1 MTKTRIKKIL
11 LRLTLIICLLIF
23 FWMVYL
29 LINNKTSWIDNQGYY
44 IATRWKNDNITT
56 IFKFLSSLCSVYFII
71 FVCALSF
78 LFFKNKNKSWL
89 ILFNVALCLLLNQF
103 CKHLFLRNR
112 PIDIN
117 LIVEKGYSFPSG
129 HSMVSLAFYGLFIYI
144 VYKSNLNK
152 FVKFLLIMLLS
163 TIILLIGVSR
173 IYLGVHYTSDVIAG
187 FSLSL
192 AYLLMYINLIY
203 KKNVIK

>member
-1 MTKTRIKKIL
+1 
-11 LRLTLIICLLIF
+11 
-23 FWMVYL
+23 MVYL

>member
-1 MTKTRIKKIL
+1 
-11 LRLTLIICLLIF
+11 
-23 FWMVYL
+23 
-29 LINNKTSWIDNQGYY
+29 
-44 IATRWKNDNITT
+44 
-56 IFKFLSSLCSVYFII
+56 
-71 FVCALSF
+71 
-78 LFFKNKNKSWL
+78 
-89 ILFNVALCLLLNQF
+89 
-103 CKHLFLRNR
+103 
-112 PIDIN
+112 
-117 LIVEKGYSFPSG
+117 
-129 HSMVSLAFYGLFIYI
+129 MVSLAFYGLFIYI

-152 FVKFLLIMLLS
+152 LVKFLLIMLLS